1 MIKQDTQNTNISFEY
16 IILFQLIYPVL
27 IFLIN
32 IFFQNNFHI
41 LFSLFLKTFYIF
53 LILWL
58 FLIIYFKKYLIY
70 KSLLF
75 LIILIFF
82 FYNYYNLNLYK
93 SLILLIPTV
102 TLFVQSFISF
112 ADKENFIIYNKK
124 RLYKFVVISFSFFIL
139 SGYLWHISEILT
151 FRSFYRLTMP
161 YLNPNYVSS
170 YLVLN
175 VVLIT
180 FIIKDKYKLLIIHT
194 MASYALMELGSRSA
208 SLAYCIFTIFFFI
221 PNFKKPLVY
230 IILILSITSAIYSF
244 KSRGDFITQHFNF
257 DGKSESLSRYEQL
270 GSSLASFFSFSEEG
284 KIEDPN
290 FMKTKK
296 NIKNI
301 KNTKNNDEITKSY
314 EKHNLDK
321 LFHFLLGNMMG
332 VHTNNYYNLY
342 HFLTSLCQAER
353 RFCSEGG
360 LQIPIT
366 TSYNTLSFMILNGGV
381 LFTLY
386 FLFFTY
392 FLPLK
397 QIIKQK
403 TLAKSLYGYTTLV
416 LLSLFI
422 GGGFPLLEFF
432 PGYGL
437 LLFMFIMVKN
447 ESFTLK
453 I

>member
-1 MIKQDTQNTNISFEY
+1 MIKQDTQNTNILFEY
-16 IILFQLIYPVL
+16 VILFQLIYPVL

-32 IFFQNNFHI
+32 VLFQNNFYI
-41 LFSLFLKTFYIF
+41 LFSLFLKTFYISF
-53 LILWL
+53 ILWL
-58 FLIIYFKKYLIY
+58 FLIIYFKKYLVY
-70 KSLLF
+70 KLLLF

-82 FYNYYNLNLYK
+82 LNNFFNLNLNK
-93 SLILLIPTV
+93 SLILLIPTL
-102 TLFVQSFISF
+102 TILVQSFISF
-112 ADKENFIIYNKK
+112 ANKENFIICNKK
-124 RLYKFVVISFSFFIL
+124 LIYKIVLITFSFFIL
-139 SGYLWHISEILT
+139 TGYFWHIWDVQT

-175 VVLIT
+175 VALIT
-180 FIIKDKYKLLIIHT
+180 FMIKDRYKLLIIHT
-194 MASYALMELGSRSA
+194 LAAYALMELGSRSA

-270 GSSLASFFSFSEEG
+270 GSSLASFFSFSNEG
-284 KIEDPN
+284 KIVDPN

-296 NIKNI
+296 NNNEKTT
-301 KNTKNNDEITKSY
+301 KSFEKNNS
-314 EKHNLDK
+314 DK
-321 LFHFLLGNMMG
+321 FFHFSFGNMMG
-332 VHTNNYYNLY
+332 VHTNNYHNLY
-342 HFLTSLCQAER
+342 HFLISLCHAEK
-353 RFCSEGG
+353 RFCLPGG
-360 LQIPIT
+360 LQIPVT
-366 TSYNTLSFMILNGGV
+366 TSYNTLSFMILNGGS
-381 LFTLY
+381 LLTLY